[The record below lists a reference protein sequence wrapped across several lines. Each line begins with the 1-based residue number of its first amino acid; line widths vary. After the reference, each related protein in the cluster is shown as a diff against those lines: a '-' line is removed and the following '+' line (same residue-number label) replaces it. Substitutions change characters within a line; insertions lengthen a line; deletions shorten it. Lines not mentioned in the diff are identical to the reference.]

1 MNSLNLNHVAFV
13 LLFFISFEI
22 FAQQQ
27 DYIIGRL
34 FDSQSNEPVVFANIR
49 IKDRAVG
56 IITNVDGSF
65 RIPLK
70 YREYGNIIEISSM
83 GYETKEVPITDFSQT
98 ELNVLSL
105 NPAVFGLDEAVV
117 KAKDKRNR
125 NLTAEQIVQRAIEAI
140 PRNSPSNHFS
150 SIGYYRD
157 YQLNDDQQYVNLN
170 EAILEVFDQGFDQ
183 LDDATSETRLFF
195 FGLNDHFEQDSLARA
210 AYNYGSLRKII
221 KNAHLDAYGGNE
233 FRILRIHDAIRNY
246 NVGSYD
252 FIGTLKT
259 DFIENHFFLR
269 GSDTSADTEE
279 LYTIKFWVF
288 YPNYR
293 ANGTIYISKLDFAIH
308 KLEYTM
314 YDEKKRNK
322 TGKRNKHG
330 NKKKVI
336 FDITTDYRRI
346 NNKMYLN
353 YISFYNS
360 FILNIPP
367 VFKVENITID
377 PYRNPF
383 RGFFIVEYN
392 TMPEAK
398 SSVHIPNYKVKF
410 KKERVKLKKVLRLKN
425 RVFLYPKMET
435 EKNRAMMKEI
445 IKAEKNGTDLNDL
458 LSIKVSNVRDTLGNL
473 VNKWTQRD
481 YKQFREF
488 FVQRVK
494 LGQTAPEDSLFMNKR
509 KPIFEDQPT
518 VKPDDVEDYWMNT
531 PLQSTEN

>member
-1 MNSLNLNHVAFV
+1 MNSGNLNHIVFV
-13 LLFFISFEI
+13 LLLFVSFEN
-22 FAQQQ
+22 FAQRQ
-27 DYIIGRL
+27 DYILGRL
-34 FDSQSNEPVVFANIR
+34 LDSRSNEPVVFANIR
-49 IKDRAVG
+49 IKDRALGV
-56 IITNVDGSF
+56 ITNVDGGF

-83 GYETKEVPITDFSQT
+83 GYKTKEIPITDFSES
-98 ELNVLSL
+98 ELNVLRI

-117 KAKDKRNR
+117 KAKGRKKRNL
-125 NLTAEQIVQRAIEAI
+125 NAEQIVQRAIDAI
-140 PRNSPSNHFS
+140 PWNFPSNYFS

-157 YQLNDDQQYVNLN
+157 YQLNDNQQYVNLN

-183 LDDATSETRLFF
+183 LDDATSETSLFH
-195 FGLNDHFEQDSLARA
+195 FGLNDNFEQDSLARA
-210 AYNYGSLRKII
+210 SYDYGSLRKII
-221 KNAHLDAYGGNE
+221 KKAHLDAYGGNE

-269 GSDTSADTEE
+269 SSDTSIDTEE
-279 LYTIKFWVF
+279 IYTIKFWVF

-367 VFKVENITID
+367 VFKVEYITID
-377 PYRNPF
+377 LNQNCYV
-383 RGFFIVEYN
+383 VEYN
-392 TMPEAK
+392 GIPDAK
-398 SSVHIPNYKVKF
+398 QSVHLPNYKVEF
-410 KKERVKLKKVLRLKN
+410 KKKRVKLKRAERRKN
-425 RVFLYPKMET
+425 KIYLFPKT
-435 EKNRAMMKEI
+435 EKVKVMAMTGEI
-445 IKAEKNGTDLNDL
+445 AKAEKKGADLNDL
-458 LSIKVSNVRDTLGNL
+458 FSIKVSNVRDTLGNL
-473 VNKWTQRD
+473 VNEWTQRD

-488 FVQRVK
+488 FVQRVR
-494 LGQTAPEDSLFMNKR
+494 LGQTASEDSLFMNKR
-509 KPIFEDQPT
+509 KPIFEDQPIA
-518 VKPDDVEDYWMNT
+518 KPNDVEDYWMNT

>member
-1 MNSLNLNHVAFV
+1 MNSLNLNRVVFV
-13 LLFFISFEI
+13 LLFFVSFEF

-49 IKDRAVG
+49 IKDRALGV
-56 IITNVDGSF
+56 ITNVDGSF

-70 YREYGNIIEISSM
+70 YREYGNIIEITSM
-83 GYETKEVPITDFSQT
+83 GYETKEIPITDFSQT

-105 NPAVFGLDEAVV
+105 NPAAFGLDEAVV
-117 KAKDKRNR
+117 KAKGKRNR
-125 NLTAEQIVQRAIEAI
+125 NLNAKQIVQRAIEAI
-140 PRNSPSNHFS
+140 PRNFPANYFS

-157 YQLNDDQQYVNLN
+157 YQLNDDRQYVNLN
-170 EAILEVFDQGFDQ
+170 EAILEVFDQGFNQ
-183 LDDATSETRLFF
+183 LDDATSETRLFH
-195 FGLNDHFEQDSLARA
+195 FGLNNHFEQDSLARA

-221 KNAHLDAYGGNE
+221 KKAHLDAYGGNE

-252 FIGTLKT
+252 FIGALKT
-259 DFIENHFFLR
+259 DLIKNHFFLR
-269 GSDTSADTEE
+269 GSDTSVDEEE

-330 NKKKVI
+330 NKQKVI

-360 FILNIPP
+360 FTLNIPP
-367 VFKVENITID
+367 VFKVEYTTFNFA
-377 PYRNPF
+377 RECF
-383 RGFFIVEYN
+383 MVEYN
-392 TMPEAK
+392 AIPEAK
-398 SSVHIPNYKVKF
+398 QSVHLPNYKVEF
-410 KKERVKLKKVLRLKN
+410 KKKRVKLKSAGRSENKI
-425 RVFLYPKMET
+425 FLYPKMEE
-435 EKNRAMMKEI
+435 EKIAKMMDTI
-445 IKAEKNGTDLNDL
+445 YKAEKKGADLNDL
-458 LSIKVSNVRDTLGNL
+458 FSIKVSNVRDTIGNL
-473 VNKWTQRD
+473 VNAWTQRD

-488 FVQRVK
+488 FVQRVR
-494 LGQTAPEDSLFMNKR
+494 LGQTAPEDSLFMNNR
-509 KPIFEDQPT
+509 RPIFENQPI
-518 VKPDDVEDYWMNT
+518 VKPDNVEDYWMNT
-531 PLQSTEN
+531 PLQKTDN